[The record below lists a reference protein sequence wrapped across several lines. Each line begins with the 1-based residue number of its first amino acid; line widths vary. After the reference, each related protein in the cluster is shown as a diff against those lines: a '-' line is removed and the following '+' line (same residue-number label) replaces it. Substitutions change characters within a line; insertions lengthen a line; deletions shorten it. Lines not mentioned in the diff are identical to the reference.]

1 VDVPIA
7 TRRASRI
14 DRIDAAAYRIPTDRP
29 EGDGT
34 YTWDSTT
41 LITVSVAS
49 GEVRGFGY
57 TYGSASIVPL
67 IRQQL
72 AQRILGCDAFS
83 IEAAW
88 NALVREVRNIGRPG
102 VASTAI
108 SAIDTALWD
117 LKANLL
123 GLPLVTLIGSVR
135 DSVPIYGSGGFTTY
149 TVAELSR
156 QLANWV
162 ERGITSVKMKVGMQP
177 ADDAARVKA
186 ARDAIGGDATLM
198 VDANG
203 AYKTGEAIHFAHAFG
218 ESDVRWFEEPVSS
231 DDLEGLRAVR
241 DRAPAAM
248 AVAAGE
254 YGYDPIYFRRMLAAG
269 AVHVLQADATR
280 CLGVTGFLAAS
291 RLCQAFDV
299 PLSAHTAPSL
309 HAHLGCACTPLVH
322 VEYFHDHVRIE
333 EQLFDG
339 FVGQVGGV
347 LRPDRSRPGLGIELK
362 RVDAEHYAVAA

>member
-1 VDVPIA
+1 MPIS
-7 TRRASRI
+7 TRPARRI
-14 DRIDAAAYRIPTDRP
+14 ERVDAAAYRIPTDRP

-49 GEVRGFGY
+49 GDVTGFGY

-67 IRQQL
+67 IRRQL
-72 AQRILGCDAFS
+72 APRLIGFDAYAV
-83 IEAAW
+83 EAAW
-88 NALVREVRNIGRPG
+88 NALAREVRNIGRPG
-102 VASTAI
+102 IASTAI
-108 SAIDTALWD
+108 SALDTALWD
-117 LKANLL
+117 LKATLL
-123 GLPLVTLIGSVR
+123 GLPLVTLLGSVR
-135 DSVPIYGSGGFTTY
+135 DCVPIYGSGGFTTY
-149 TVAELSR
+149 SVAELSR
-156 QLANWV
+156 QLTNWV
-162 ERGITSVKMKVGMQP
+162 EDGITHVKMKIGMHP
-177 ADDAARVKA
+177 YDDIDRVKA
-186 ARDAIGGDATLM
+186 ARHAIGEDVTLM

-203 AYKTGEAIHFAHAFG
+203 AYKTAQAIRFAHAFA

-231 DDLEGLRAVR
+231 DDLEGLRAVH
-241 DRAPAAM
+241 DRAPVAM

-291 RLCQAFDV
+291 RLSQAFDV

-309 HAHLGCACTPLVH
+309 HAHLGCACTPLMH

-339 FVGQVGGV
+339 FIAQSGGV
-347 LRPDRSRPGLGIELK
+347 LRPDRSRPGLGIALK
-362 RVDAEHYAVAA
+362 RADADRYAVAA